1 MSRYLVDKFL
11 YRVDR
16 DESELKAYMEN
27 PVAYVANWE
36 KEEGPWLNKAERTSC
51 HSFTEEERRALA
63 QRDFE
68 KLYALGAHPFILW
81 TMMLPVYEKEFPNF
95 RALVDHYNS
104 KIRPYG
110 RPDFS
115 T

>member
-11 YRVDR
+11 YQVDR

-27 PVAYVANWE
+27 PAVYVANWE
-36 KEEGPWLNKAERTSC
+36 KEGGPWLNTVEQTSC
-51 HSFTEEERRALA
+51 HSFTEEERTALA

-81 TMMLPVYEKEFPNF
+81 TVMLPIYENEFPNF
-95 RALVDHYNS
+95 RALVDYYNN
-104 KIRPYG
+104 KIRPHG
-110 RPDFS
+110 RPGFS

>member
-16 DESELKAYMEN
+16 SEQALKAYMED
-27 PVAYVANWE
+27 PAGFVARWE
-36 KEEGPWLNKAERTSC
+36 EEEGPWLNESEQTSA
-51 HSFTEEERRALA
+51 HRFTEEERRALA
-63 QRDFE
+63 KRDFE
-68 KLYALGAHPFILW
+68 KLYAMGAHPFMLW

-95 RALVDHYNS
+95 RALVDFYNS

-110 RPDFS
+110 RPDFG

>member
-1 MSRYLVDKFL
+1 MSKYLVNKFL

-16 DESELKAYMEN
+16 NEAALKSYMEN
-27 PVAYVANWE
+27 PAAFVAKWE
-36 KEEGPWLNKAERTSC
+36 EEEGSHLSETEKTSG
-51 HSFTEEERRALA
+51 HRLTEEERKALVE
-63 QRDFE
+63 RDFE

-81 TMMLPVYEKEFPNF
+81 TIMLPIFEKEFPNF

-104 KIRPYG
+104 KIRPHG
-110 RPDFS
+110 RPDFA